1 MAPSTIARE
10 TWVRPPRLEPGD
22 RVRVIAPAGPVPRG
36 PFQTGVAELAR
47 LGLVA
52 EWDES
57 LFDRRLIFAGTEER
71 RRVECERAF
80 TDPEAKAVL
89 AARGG
94 GGTVRI
100 LPIPALDTLRD
111 RPRAFSGFSDLTILH
126 QAMAARRL
134 VSFYGPMVAWDMAR
148 AEGAEGGYD
157 EALFRRLLLD
167 GEPGGRIA
175 PEGVRF
181 VRGGSAEGRLA
192 GGCLSLLSA
201 CVGTPE
207 APSFEDAIVVLED
220 ENEFP
225 HRVDRFL
232 HHLRRAGTF
241 RGARAVVLGD
251 FPGCE
256 PRPGTDMTVR
266 DVFEDFFADFD
277 GPVAWGYPIGHTS
290 RANLTIPLGTR
301 ARLDDRG
308 GGLDLLEPACR

>member
-10 TWVRPPRLEPGD
+10 TWVRPPKLRPGD

-36 PFQTGVAELAR
+36 PLEAGVAELAR

-52 EWDES
+52 EFDDS
-57 LFDRRLIFAGTEER
+57 LFDRRLIFAGTDAR
-71 RRVECERAF
+71 RRAECERAF
-80 TDPEAKAVL
+80 ADPEARAVF

-94 GGTVRI
+94 GGTARI
-100 LPIPALDTLRD
+100 LPIDALDALRD

-148 AEGAEGGYD
+148 AEGAAGGYD

-167 GEPGGRIA
+167 GEPGGPIA
-175 PEGVRF
+175 PAGIEF
-181 VRGGSAEGRLA
+181 LRGGAAEGRLA

-207 APSFEDAIVVLED
+207 SPVFDGAVVVLED
-220 ENEFP
+220 ENEYP

-232 HHLRRAGTF
+232 HHLRRAGAF
-241 RGARAVVLGD
+241 RGACAVILGD

-256 PRPGTDMTVR
+256 PKPGTGMTVR
-266 DVFEDFFADFD
+266 DVLLDFFADFE
-277 GPVAWGYPIGHTS
+277 GPVAWGFPIGHTP
-290 RANLTIPLGTR
+290 RPNLTIPLGTR
-301 ARLDDRG
+301 ARLDDG
-308 GGLDLLEPACR
+308 PGALDLLEAACV